1 MPRGQCRVAGARM
14 RIFFLRVIP
23 VQIASALRHVRLA
36 GKDNAAAQL
45 QTASQKGPQK
55 TTEKPQAQNHP
66 ITI

>member
-1 MPRGQCRVAGARM
+1 
-14 RIFFLRVIP
+14 
-23 VQIASALRHVRLA
+23 LRHVRLA